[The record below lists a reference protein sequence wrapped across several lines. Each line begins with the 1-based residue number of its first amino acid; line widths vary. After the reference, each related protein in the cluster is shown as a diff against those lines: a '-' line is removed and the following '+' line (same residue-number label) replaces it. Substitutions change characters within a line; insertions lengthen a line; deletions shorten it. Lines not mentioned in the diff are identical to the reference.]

1 MEDRR
6 ALLKKDEFKLSFLSA
21 RIRIHQDYIDFLMSH
36 GKNEKALEIAE
47 ASQAR
52 VLQGRL
58 GNQNQT
64 PVLKAADYQ
73 RLARESGSILLSYSL
88 GRDRSYVWV
97 TSGTGI
103 VSYPLPSQ
111 DKIRSLVERYR
122 AFIENLHDPLDTED
136 TSGTELYEAVLAPAL
151 ARVPAGARIVL
162 APDLGLHALN
172 FETLPVPTPKKHYFL
187 EDVTIT
193 VVPSLNLLLSQR
205 SAQPHGARLLLI
217 GDPNSTDEHFP
228 KLPYAAKEISL
239 VKGHFPQGD
248 VTGYQEG
255 AAVPAVYET
264 SPLDGFSYIHFTAHA
279 SANLETPLDSAIILS
294 GANGTNKLTAR
305 DVLKY
310 PLNAELVTISACRGA
325 GAKTYA
331 GEGLVGFMW
340 AFFQSGAHNIIAGL
354 WDVSDESTPQ
364 LMDLLYAGIAQ
375 GKPPADALRLAKLSL
390 IKANTTWSLPYYW
403 APFQLYSRE
412 IEREAAKSPA
422 PRL

>member
-1 MEDRR
+1 
-6 ALLKKDEFKLSFLSA
+6 
-21 RIRIHQDYIDFLMSH
+21 
-36 GKNEKALEIAE
+36 
-47 ASQAR
+47 
-52 VLQGRL
+52 
-58 GNQNQT
+58 
-64 PVLKAADYQ
+64 
-73 RLARESGSILLSYSL
+73 
-88 GRDRSYVWV
+88 
-97 TSGTGI
+97 
-103 VSYPLPSQ
+103 
-111 DKIRSLVERYR
+111 
-122 AFIENLHDPLDTED
+122 
-136 TSGTELYEAVLAPAL
+136 
-151 ARVPAGARIVL
+151 
-162 APDLGLHALN
+162 
-172 FETLPVPTPKKHYFL
+172 
-187 EDVTIT
+187 
-193 VVPSLNLLLSQR
+193 
-205 SAQPHGARLLLI
+205 LLI

-310 PLNAELVTISACRGA
+310 PLNAELVTLSACRGA

-364 LMDLLYAGIAQ
+364 LMDSLYAGIAQ